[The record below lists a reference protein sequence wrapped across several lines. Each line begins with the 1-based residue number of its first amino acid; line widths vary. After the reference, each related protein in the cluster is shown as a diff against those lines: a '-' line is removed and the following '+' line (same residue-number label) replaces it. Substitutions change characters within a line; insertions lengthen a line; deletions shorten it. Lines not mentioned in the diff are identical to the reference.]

1 MSLIM
6 TVLFLQ
12 SFNFLGKTFSL
23 CFICS
28 LKKFYIHAMYFDNLF
43 ITICLQLPIES
54 SNIFP
59 LICVF

>member
-28 LKKFYIHAMYFDNLF
+28 LKKFYIHAMYFDNLS
-43 ITICLQLPIES
+43 ITIYLQLPI
-54 SNIFP
+54 
-59 LICVF
+59 